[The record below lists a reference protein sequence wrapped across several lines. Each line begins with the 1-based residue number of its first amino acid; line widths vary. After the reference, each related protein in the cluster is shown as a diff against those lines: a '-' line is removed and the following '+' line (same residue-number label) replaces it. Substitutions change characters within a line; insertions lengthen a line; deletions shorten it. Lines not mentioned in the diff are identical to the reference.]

1 MAIANM
7 QVQFEDLFWLFTYLA
22 VLVGVI
28 VFGLMAYFI
37 VKYREKPTSR
47 EPDDAPILGRLPVP
61 RGHARTVILTVSLST
76 IILGV
81 LIIGSFGSIDTILST
96 PPPCIIAVAQ
106 GANSPVIYNC
116 SVLVTG
122 HRFYCDFNY
131 AGYPNRTITGAPF
144 CHNEIFLFP
153 FPRGHNIV
161 LNFTRSDVFNIFA
174 LVVFNEKPNGY
185 RQL

>member
-28 VFGLMAYFI
+28 VFGLMIYFI
-37 VKYREKPTSR
+37 VKYREKSTSR

-81 LIIGSFGSIDTILST
+81 LIIGSFASIDTILST
-96 PPPCIIAVAQ
+96 PSPCYFSESQVD
-106 GANSPVIYNC
+106 NSPVSYHC
-116 SVLVTG
+116 SVLVT
-122 HRFYCDFNY
+122 
-131 AGYPNRTITGAPF
+131 
-144 CHNEIFLFP
+144 L
-153 FPRGHNIV
+153 
-161 LNFTRSDVFNIFA
+161 
-174 LVVFNEKPNGY
+174 
-185 RQL
+185 

>member
-76 IILGV
+76 NILGV
-81 LIIGSFGSIDTILST
+81 LIIGSFCFLVNFISHLV
-96 PPPCIIAVAQ
+96 PC
-106 GANSPVIYNC
+106 
-116 SVLVTG
+116 LV
-122 HRFYCDFNY
+122 
-131 AGYPNRTITGAPF
+131 
-144 CHNEIFLFP
+144 
-153 FPRGHNIV
+153 
-161 LNFTRSDVFNIFA
+161 
-174 LVVFNEKPNGY
+174 
-185 RQL
+185 

>member
-7 QVQFEDLFWLFTYLA
+7 QVQFDDLFWLFTYLA

-37 VKYREKPTSR
+37 VKYRERPTSS

-61 RGHARTVILTVSLST
+61 RGHARTAILTVSLST

-96 PPPCIIAVAQ
+96 PSPCNIAIAQ
-106 GANSPVIYNC
+106 LANPPVINNC
-116 SVLVTG
+116 TVLVTV
-122 HRFYCDFNY
+122 HRFYW
-131 AGYPNRTITGAPF
+131 A
-144 CHNEIFLFP
+144 
-153 FPRGHNIV
+153 
-161 LNFTRSDVFNIFA
+161 LNN
-174 LVVFNEKPNGY
+174 
-185 RQL
+185 